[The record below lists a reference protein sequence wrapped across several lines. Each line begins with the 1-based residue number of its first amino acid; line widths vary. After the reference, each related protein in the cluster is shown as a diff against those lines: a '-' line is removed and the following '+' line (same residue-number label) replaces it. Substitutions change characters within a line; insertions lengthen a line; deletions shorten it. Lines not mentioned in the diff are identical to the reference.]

1 MAVFSASQT
10 FINSDPTFAAAGD
23 LIYGTANDASTVLT
37 VGCENQ
43 MLTVSACGLPEWVSC
58 VTIPG
63 NLVVEG
69 TTTTISSTV
78 TTIAEP
84 LVIYSQGTTG
94 TPTKDSGFIV
104 ERGCSA
110 NVGIIWDES
119 ADEFA
124 IVGCTSET
132 GSTAGNVTIT
142 AYGNLHAADVIVG
155 STIELGHA
163 TDTTLARA
171 SSGDVN
177 IQCNIVYRAGG
188 TDVPLADG
196 GTGASLSDPGAD
208 RLLFWD
214 DGAGAVAFLTASTNL
229 TICGTNITASGGAS
243 VAFSFGLFG

>member
-23 LIYGTANDASTVLT
+23 LIYGTANDASTVLA

-78 TTIAEP
+78 TTIADP

-104 ERGCSA
+104 ERGDCT
-110 NVGIIWDES
+110 NVGILWDES

-124 IVGCTSET
+124 IVGSTSET
-132 GSTAGNVTIT
+132 GCTAGNVTIT
-142 AYGNLHAADVIVG
+142 AYGNLHA
-155 STIELGHA
+155 LGL
-163 TDTTLARA
+163 TL
-171 SSGDVN
+171 
-177 IQCNIVYRAGG
+177 G
-188 TDVPLADG
+188 TDLTVANG
-196 GTGASLSDPGAD
+196 GTGASTFTANGILVGNGTSAIAVTATMATKGHVMIG
-208 RLLFWD
+208 
-214 DGAGAVAFLTASTNL
+214 DGSGVPTMLAIGSNCTVLTAC
-229 TICGTNITASGGAS
+229 CGEATGIKWAAASGGTS
-243 VAFSFGLFG
+243 VGFGMGLFG

>member
-10 FINSDPTFAAAGD
+10 FINTDPTFAAAGD
-23 LIYGTANDASTVLT
+23 IIYGTANDASAVLSI
-37 VGCENQ
+37 GSNNQ
-43 MLTVSACGLPEWVSC
+43 MLQVSACGLPEWVSC

-63 NLVVEG
+63 DLVVEG

-78 TTIAEP
+78 TTIADP

-132 GSTAGNVTIT
+132 GTTAGNVTIT

-155 STIELGHA
+155 SNIELGHA

-177 IQCNIVYRAGG
+177 IQCNIIYRAGG

-214 DGAGAVAFLTASTNL
+214 DGSSTMAFLTAGSGL
-229 TICGTNITASGGAS
+229 TICGTSMTASGGAS
-243 VAFSFGLFG
+243 VGFSMGLFG